1 MNKEKIRTYF
11 NHFLPREIIGPV
23 VIVFSL
29 EGVISGLFSM
39 YVPQAYETMAW
50 FVIFLASVAL
60 IAHWG
65 TTGEAEQKL
74 EKKIDELEN

>member
-1 MNKEKIRTYF
+1 MKKEKLRAYS

-23 VIVFSL
+23 IIVFSL

-39 YVPQAYETMAW
+39 YIPQSYETLAW
-50 FVIFLASVAL
+50 FMIFLLSVAL

-65 TTGEAEQKL
+65 TTGEAEHKL
-74 EKKIDELEN
+74 EEKIEQIEN

>member
-1 MNKEKIRTYF
+1 MEREKLRTYT

-23 VIVFSL
+23 IIVFSL

-50 FVIFLASVAL
+50 FLIFLMSVAL

-74 EKKIDELEN
+74 EAKIEEIES

>member
-1 MNKEKIRTYF
+1 MEREKVSTYF

-23 VIVFSL
+23 IIVFSL

-50 FVIFLASVAL
+50 FLIFLLSVAL

-65 TTGEAEQKL
+65 TTGQAEQKL
-74 EKKIDELEN
+74 EEKIEEIAS